1 MPNEPLPPAPE
12 SLTRAQRDGQ
22 SVVAKQ
28 SAPAEATPGPRA
40 EAETAA
46 APTPAKDKA
55 SPVDAAAVTRPADR
69 VAAVSAS
76 PTGATPLATSST
88 LSVESASVAKKV
100 VDRKPSGQGPFADG
114 GTVWTWNRIIN
125 PGGKKRTVR
134 HIYYREG
141 KQIVVVSLAIG
152 GASWRTWSHTRI
164 QGPGQWRVDIVDE
177 QSLVL
182 KSLPFV
188 VK

>member
-22 SVVAKQ
+22 SVVAKR
-28 SAPAEATPGPRA
+28 SAPTETTPAPRA

-46 APTPAKDKA
+46 APPPAERKA
-55 SPVDAAAVTRPADR
+55 SLVDTAAVTRPADR

-134 HIYYREG
+134 HIYSRDG
-141 KQIVVVSLAIG
+141 KEVVVVSLAIG
-152 GASWRTWSHTRI
+152 GASWRTWSHTRL
-164 QGPGQWRVDIVDE
+164 QGAGQWQVDIVDE
-177 QSLVL
+177 QGVVL
-182 KSLPFV
+182 KSLPFL

>member
-1 MPNEPLPPAPE
+1 V
-12 SLTRAQRDGQ
+12 SRA
-22 SVVAKQ
+22 VV
-28 SAPAEATPGPRA
+28 SP
-40 EAETAA
+40 AA
-46 APTPAKDKA
+46 ASSATTDATTVATA
-55 SPVDAAAVTRPADR
+55 SD
-69 VAAVSAS
+69 
-76 PTGATPLATSST
+76 

-100 VDRKPSGQGPFADG
+100 VDRQPSGQGPFVDG
-114 GTVWTWNRIIN
+114 STVWTWNRIIN